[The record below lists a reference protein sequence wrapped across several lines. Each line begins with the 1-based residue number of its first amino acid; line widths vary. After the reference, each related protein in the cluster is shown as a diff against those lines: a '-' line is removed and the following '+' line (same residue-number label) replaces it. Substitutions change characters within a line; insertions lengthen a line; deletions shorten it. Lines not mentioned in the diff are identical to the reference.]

1 MARRRDFEKGNRI
14 AKVIKADFDRHQ
26 EKIFGKEHKNR
37 SKPSADR
44 KLTKNEQIMQKHFKI
59 MRKQKE
65 QAEQAAEENAK
76 LEKVKRKQQYAIQ
89 RRLDGEK
96 AVDLVF
102 TAIHMERIDY
112 EKVLSED
119 WRFNSDR
126 GAVYFCQK
134 VGSPVPAVKCE
145 YLCLGFPK
153 RIVDQLKSE
162 IGSHLQKT
170 PHAIL
175 RVERVLIDRLSQI
188 SQRQSWQR
196 ISETKIRQV
205 FQINKKALKKAQKRW
220 PDIYQ
225 TT

>member
-1 MARRRDFEKGNRI
+1 MARRRNFEKANRI
-14 AKVIKADFDRHQ
+14 AKVKKADFDRYQ
-26 EKIFGKEHKNR
+26 DEVFGKEPKDRRN
-37 SKPSADR
+37 PSAER
-44 KLTKNEQIMQKHFKI
+44 KLTRNEQIMQKYFKI

-65 QAEQAAEENAK
+65 QAKQAAEENAK
-76 LEKVKRKQQYAIQ
+76 LEKEKRKQQNAIQ

-102 TAIHMERIDY
+102 TAIHSERIDY

-119 WRFNSDR
+119 WRFNSER
-126 GAVYFCQK
+126 VAVYFCQK

-153 RIVDQLKSE
+153 KIVDQLQSE
-162 IGSHLQKT
+162 IRVHLQKT

-175 RVERVLIDRLSQI
+175 RVERLLIDRLSRI
-188 SQRQSWQR
+188 SLRLSWKR
-196 ISETKIRQV
+196 ISESTIRQV

-220 PDIYQ
+220 PDTYQ